1 MSIQYQ
7 GINYMKTA
15 QLRQSNLRLWG
26 LLGEASHAIML
37 ARQKELSQYGVP
49 VRQYEILRSIR
60 RLGSKATVTVIAK
73 QQQRKDHVISRQTV
87 IMEKNGLITR
97 TKNTPKSNILKL
109 ELTSKGLSL
118 ITVRKHSKIINIVF
132 SSLSGEERQQI
143 EYVLNNILTK
153 LKEYIDS

>member
-1 MSIQYQ
+1 
-7 GINYMKTA
+7 
-15 QLRQSNLRLWG
+15 
-26 LLGEASHAIML
+26 
-37 ARQKELSQYGVP
+37 
-49 VRQYEILRSIR
+49 
-60 RLGSKATVTVIAK
+60 VTVIAK